1 MMRIADLKARDVVN
15 VSDGRRLGLI
25 KDVDLD
31 LEDGRIKAII
41 LPGNQ
46 RLLGLLG
53 RNEDVVVPWDQVRK
67 LGVDVILVDLPA

>member
-1 MMRIADLKARDVVN
+1 MMRIADLKTRDVVN

-31 LEDGRIKAII
+31 LEEGRIKALI

-53 RNEDVVVPWDQVRK
+53 RNEDVVVPWDQVKK
-67 LGVDVILVDLPA
+67 LGVDVILVDLP